1 MTVGSNSGLLRT
13 KRYGVFW
20 SASLLSN
27 VGTWMQS
34 VAEPWLVLSI
44 GGSSLLLGLDT
55 FAMNAPFWIL
65 GLLGGILMLVR
76 C

>member
-1 MTVGSNSGLLRT
+1 
-13 KRYGVFW
+13 
-20 SASLLSN
+20 
-27 VGTWMQS
+27 MQS